1 MTLDVLCEAAFQG
14 DAEVLRAQLSGGFHG
29 DVNLPFT
36 NVNALHM
43 AAMAGQTACV
53 ELLLEAK
60 ANPLI
65 KEGVPCDKDSETGE
79 SARDKAIGFGHN
91 ALAEILLQAEK
102 NAPAPP
108 PIKKHVIKEQDAPV
122 PTSSVP
128 KAAAKAT
135 AAPKSSPS
143 GQDTLPIALCFP
155 GQGSQYVKML
165 SGVKDLP
172 EVKDMLEKAKPI
184 LGYDLLELCLQGPED
199 KLAETRYCQ
208 PAMFVAGL
216 AGVAKLRIEREEA
229 VSKARCCAGLSL
241 GEYTALCF
249 AGVLSF
255 EDGLRLVKLRGE
267 AMQEAASVGKQAMLS
282 VIGLERD
289 LVDKLC
295 EESAKAEGASGVCKV
310 ANYLFPKG
318 FSCAGTQEAIKTLEA
333 KATKANAMSVK
344 PLKTSGGFHTSLMQP
359 AAEKLAQALEET
371 LPKMSPP
378 RCAVYSN
385 VTAVPLE
392 PGTDPKVIVE
402 LLKQQLTSS
411 VLWSPSVE
419 RMIHDGVDEFYECGP
434 MKQITAMMKR
444 IDPKAWK
451 KTKTTDV

>member
-1 MTLDVLCEAAFQG
+1 MTLDVLCETAFQG
-14 DAEVLRAQLSGGFHG
+14 DADALSALLSGGFRG
-29 DVNLPFT
+29 DVNSPFT
-36 NVNALHM
+36 DVNALHM
-43 AAMAGQTACV
+43 AAMAGQTSCV
-53 ELLLEAK
+53 ELLLGAK

-65 KEGVPCDKDSETGE
+65 KQDVPCDKDPETGE
-79 SARDKAIGFGHN
+79 TARDKATKFGHSGI
-91 ALAEILLQAEK
+91 AKILLQAEK
-102 NAPAPP
+102 NAPSPP
-108 PIKKHVIKEQDAPV
+108 VK
-122 PTSSVP
+122 T
-128 KAAAKAT
+128 KAT
-135 AAPKSSPS
+135 ATEKPAAKGVSAPRAALST
-143 GQDTLPIALCFP
+143 QNTLPIALCFP

-165 SGVKDLP
+165 SSVKDLP

-216 AGVAKLRIEREEA
+216 AGVAKLRTEREEA

-282 VIGLERD
+282 VVGLEREV
-289 LVDKLC
+289 VDTLC
-295 EESAKAEGASGVCKV
+295 KESAEAEGPGGVCKV

-318 FSCAGTQEAIKTLEA
+318 FSCAGTQEAISTLEA
-333 KATKANAMSVK
+333 KAIKAKALSVK

-359 AAEKLAQALEET
+359 AAEKLALALEET
-371 LPKMSPP
+371 LPKMNPP
-378 RCAVYSN
+378 RCVVYSN
-385 VTAVPLE
+385 VTASPLE
-392 PGTDPKVIVE
+392 PGTEPQVIVD

-419 RMIHDGVDEFYECGP
+419 RMISDGVEEFYECGP
-434 MKQITAMMKR
+434 QKQITAMMKR
-444 IDPKAWK
+444 IDQKAWK
-451 KTKTTDV
+451 KTKTTGV

>member
-1 MTLDVLCEAAFQG
+1 
-14 DAEVLRAQLSGGFHG
+14 
-29 DVNLPFT
+29 
-36 NVNALHM
+36 
-43 AAMAGQTACV
+43 
-53 ELLLEAK
+53 
-60 ANPLI
+60 
-65 KEGVPCDKDSETGE
+65 
-79 SARDKAIGFGHN
+79 
-91 ALAEILLQAEK
+91 
-102 NAPAPP
+102 
-108 PIKKHVIKEQDAPV
+108 
-122 PTSSVP
+122 
-128 KAAAKAT
+128 
-135 AAPKSSPS
+135 
-143 GQDTLPIALCFP
+143 
-155 GQGSQYVKML
+155 
-165 SGVKDLP
+165 
-172 EVKDMLEKAKPI
+172 
-184 LGYDLLELCLQGPED
+184 
-199 KLAETRYCQ
+199 
-208 PAMFVAGL
+208 MFVAGL